1 MDLVG
6 TLIGTV
12 DRPNQLIKVA
22 NDAEC
27 RLACCNRTG
36 CTAYAFASGV
46 LEASVGA
53 DAAATMVAAPC
64 GLYADVTA
72 LVPSTLFSSGA
83 LLSVYS

>member
-6 TLIGTV
+6 RLIGTV
-12 DRPNQLIKVA
+12 ERPDQLITVA
-22 NDAEC
+22 DDAAC

-53 DAAATMVAAPC
+53 EAATVVTAPC